1 MNYIMYIA
9 MAIIVLCWVLT
20 PFLRKI
26 VLKKV
31 SSFDFL
37 LLTHS
42 IVMLFILLAILVMKI
57 KNKKNFKFDFSS
69 MDKKD
74 ILVLILASVGTFVSS
89 LLLIWL
95 LKYKDS
101 LDENSRNQLKSNP
114 LRILDSK
121 NPDLSVL
128 IANAPQVAECMD
140 EESKK
145 HFSQLQI
152 YLDMH

>member
-57 KNKKNFKFDFSS
+57 KNRKNFKLDFSS

-74 ILVLILASVGTFVSS
+74 ILVLILASIGTFVSS

-95 LKYKDS
+95 LKYNEATS
-101 LDENSRNQLKSNP
+101 IMP
-114 LRILDSK
+114 
-121 NPDLSVL
+121 
-128 IANAPQVAECMD
+128 
-140 EESKK
+140 
-145 HFSQLQI
+145 QLQPLVI
-152 YLDMH
+152 LLTILAGVFVFKENVNLMEWVGVAFIICGVFILNKFKTKKS

>member
-57 KNKKNFKFDFSS
+57 KNKKNFKLDFSS

-95 LKYKDS
+95 LKYNEATS
-101 LDENSRNQLKSNP
+101 IMP
-114 LRILDSK
+114 
-121 NPDLSVL
+121 
-128 IANAPQVAECMD
+128 
-140 EESKK
+140 
-145 HFSQLQI
+145 QLQPLVI
-152 YLDMH
+152 LLTILAGAFVFKENVSLMEWLGVAFIIGGVFILNKFKTKKS